1 MEKIDVEKMIDE
13 RLAHKEN
20 VNKTVISGLFY
31 DFKEEVMSFLAKYDS
46 KEEVVVALTKIEMKL
61 GELANY
67 QKIANG
73 RTNKLEEEVA
83 KLKEVDVLISERVKN
98 LRTSGEKTNGRIWQ
112 VIIGVVVAMILS
124 ALGYIIKTI

>member
-1 MEKIDVEKMIDE
+1 MERLDVEKLIDE

-20 VNKTVISGLFY
+20 VNKSVISGLFY
-31 DFKEEVMSFLAKYDS
+31 DFKEEVVVSLA
-46 KEEVVVALTKIEMKL
+46 KIEMKL

-73 RTNKLEEEVA
+73 RTGKLEEEVA

-98 LRTSGEKTNGRIWQ
+98 LRMNGEKTNGRIWQ
-112 VIIGVVVAMILS
+112 VIIGVAVAVILS